1 MIRRLIGGLGA
12 LIVYFCVATV
22 LAQTTLAV
30 YLASTWGIDRTRL
43 VQMLAIAQGVDLFA
57 LKEEAKDDDDIS
69 APEQVSFEQ
78 IVEQRAKNVHHL
90 QLREQALRD
99 GLEQLSF
106 EQRKL
111 IEEKKRYKQLRQV
124 FEEQLLAQQEGAV
137 ANGRDEVRRIL
148 ESAKP
153 KQSKELLV
161 QMLQNDETDAV
172 VRMLVGMPDVKR
184 AKILSE
190 FKTPNE
196 LVQLGEVLKRIRE
209 GYPNVS
215 LPEDTSQKLQQVGNA
230 GT

>member
-12 LIVYFCVATV
+12 LVVYFCVATV
-22 LAQTTLAV
+22 LAQTTLTV
-30 YLASTWGIDRTRL
+30 YLASTWGIDRSRL

-57 LKEEAKDDDDIS
+57 LKEEAKNDDDII

-78 IVEQRAKNVHHL
+78 ILEQRAKNVHHL

-99 GLEQLSF
+99 GLSQLSF

-137 ANGRDEVRRIL
+137 ADGRDEVRRIL